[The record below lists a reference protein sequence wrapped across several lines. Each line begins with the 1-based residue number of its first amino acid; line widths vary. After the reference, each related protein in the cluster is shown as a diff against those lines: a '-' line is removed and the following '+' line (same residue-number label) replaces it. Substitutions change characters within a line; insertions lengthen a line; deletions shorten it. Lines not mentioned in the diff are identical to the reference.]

1 MYVSSQPAYFET
13 QGCICLTREDFE
25 ILLDDYPNVDMHE
38 GERHGVQ
45 PFEKVRMNLGG
56 APGKSQA
63 VMNAARLGL
72 DLENDIRVAS
82 ERLAKLKHP
91 VIVPRIVPP
100 PIREPHIS
108 ELLVGPGPSTK
119 LVHDT
124 DGVLDAAGDST
135 PLQEPDEIPP
145 EMPLL

>member
-1 MYVSSQPAYFET
+1 M
-13 QGCICLTREDFE
+13 
-25 ILLDDYPNVDMHE
+25 DDYPEVELHE

-56 APGKSQA
+56 TPGKSQA

-91 VIVPRIVPP
+91 VIIPRIVPP
-100 PIREPHIS
+100 PIHQPPIS
-108 ELLVGPGPSTK
+108 ELLVGDQPAK

-124 DGVLDAAGDST
+124 NGVLDIPSDVT
-135 PLQEPDEIPP
+135 PPEEPDEIPP

>member
-1 MYVSSQPAYFET
+1 ME
-13 QGCICLTREDFE
+13 L
-25 ILLDDYPNVDMHE
+25 HE

-45 PFEKVRMNLGG
+45 PFDKVRMNLGG
-56 APGKSQA
+56 TPGKSQA

-100 PIREPHIS
+100 PITAVPIS
-108 ELLVGPGPSTK
+108 ELLVDSSVPR

-124 DGVLDAAGDST
+124 YGRLDASGDCT
-135 PLQEPDEIPP
+135 PEQEPDEIPQD
-145 EMPLL
+145 MPLL

>member
-1 MYVSSQPAYFET
+1 ME
-13 QGCICLTREDFE
+13 L
-25 ILLDDYPNVDMHE
+25 HE

-45 PFEKVRMNLGG
+45 PFDKVRMNLGG
-56 APGKSQA
+56 TPGKSQA

-100 PIREPHIS
+100 PITAVPIS
-108 ELLVGPGPSTK
+108 ELLVDSSVPR

-124 DGVLDAAGDST
+124 YGRLDASGDCT
-135 PLQEPDEIPP
+135 PEQKPDEIPQD
-145 EMPLL
+145 MPLL

>member
-1 MYVSSQPAYFET
+1 ME
-13 QGCICLTREDFE
+13 LHD
-25 ILLDDYPNVDMHE
+25 

-56 APGKSQA
+56 PPGKSQA

-91 VIVPRIVPP
+91 VIIPRIVPP
-100 PIREPHIS
+100 PIHQPPIS
-108 ELLVGPGPSTK
+108 ELLISDQPVR
-119 LVHDT
+119 LIHDT
-124 DGVLDAAGDST
+124 NGRLDVSDDVT
-135 PLQEPDEIPP
+135 LPEEPDEIPP